1 MKRKILISIVL
12 VFGVLLVTAGVL
24 VTLQSTKPEEKPQ
37 QQEEQPKEPEIPVGE
52 GGDMSPEEFYNW
64 ETNLYIRAN
73 EIMDET
79 FNDKYTLDEN
89 GEFNITLETL
99 QNKYKK
105 DLSEFNNDTVECD
118 LSNCKV
124 KVTKNGTEYQK
135 EIHLSCIYKG

>member
-1 MKRKILISIVL
+1 MKKKILIVLVL

-24 VTLQSTKPEEKPQ
+24 VTLHTKPKEKPI
-37 QQEEQPKEPEIPVGE
+37 QEQKPKEPEIPVGE

-105 DLSEFNNDTVECD
+105 DLSEFNNDIVECD

-124 KVTKNGTEYQK
+124 KVTLNGKEYQK

>member
-1 MKRKILISIVL
+1 MKKKILIVLVL

-24 VTLQSTKPEEKPQ
+24 VTLHTKQEEKPI
-37 QQEEQPKEPEIPVGE
+37 QEQKPKEPEIPVGE

-99 QNKYKK
+99 QNKYKI
-105 DLSEFNNDTVECD
+105 DLSEFNNDIVECD

-124 KVTKNGTEYQK
+124 KVTLNGKEYQK

>member
-1 MKRKILISIVL
+1 MKKKILIVLVL

-24 VTLQSTKPEEKPQ
+24 VTLHNKQEEKLI
-37 QQEEQPKEPEIPVGE
+37 QEQKPKEPEIPVGE

-99 QNKYKK
+99 QNKYKI
-105 DLSEFNNDTVECD
+105 DLSEFNNDIVECD

-124 KVTKNGTEYQK
+124 KVTLNGKEYQK

>member
-1 MKRKILISIVL
+1 MKKKILIVLVL

-24 VTLQSTKPEEKPQ
+24 VTLHTKPEEKPI
-37 QQEEQPKEPEIPVGE
+37 QEQKPKEPEIPVGE

-105 DLSEFNNDTVECD
+105 DLSEFNNDIVECD

-124 KVTKNGTEYQK
+124 KVTLNVKEYQK

>member
-1 MKRKILISIVL
+1 MKKKILIVLVL

-24 VTLQSTKPEEKPQ
+24 VTLHTKQEEKPI
-37 QQEEQPKEPEIPVGE
+37 QEQKPKEPEIPVGE

-105 DLSEFNNDTVECD
+105 DLSEFNNDIVECD

-124 KVTKNGTEYQK
+124 KVTLNGKEYQK

>member
-1 MKRKILISIVL
+1 
-12 VFGVLLVTAGVL
+12 
-24 VTLQSTKPEEKPQ
+24 
-37 QQEEQPKEPEIPVGE
+37 
-52 GGDMSPEEFYNW
+52 MSPEEFYNW

-105 DLSEFNNDTVECD
+105 DLSEFNNDIVECD

-124 KVTKNGTEYQK
+124 KVTLNGKEYQK

>member
-1 MKRKILISIVL
+1 MKKKILIVLVL

-24 VTLQSTKPEEKPQ
+24 VTLHTKQEEKLI
-37 QQEEQPKEPEIPVGE
+37 QEQKPKEPEIPVGE

-99 QNKYKK
+99 QNKYKI
-105 DLSEFNNDTVECD
+105 DLSEFNNDIVECD

-124 KVTKNGTEYQK
+124 KVTLNGKEYQK